1 MRSSFS
7 SRPLPHCAL
16 ALAVLIAIA
25 APAANARRVTPRD
38 TTGATGGGSFGNYDA
53 LNRPHGTSH
62 AYPDPVADSLGSP
75 DITAVVI
82 GIDADRQL
90 TVRVSIMNR
99 ADGLLGSD
107 LLVVGLD
114 VDRDKM
120 TGGPLGVD
128 YVLSAT
134 IAAADLGVWNCFS
147 VTGCGYVPVA
157 AGTTASASGN
167 WVSITTALDQLGLLG
182 DLRRPRF
189 RFVVVA
195 IANTDKAEDR
205 WACDVTGPWIYPMVE
220 PRKSRRHEVT
230 RAARPAAVRR

>member
-7 SRPLPHCAL
+7 SRRLSRCTL

-25 APAANARRVTPRD
+25 APTANARQVTPRES
-38 TTGATGGGSFGNYDA
+38 TGATEGSVGKYDA
-53 LNRPHGTSH
+53 LNRPHATSR
-62 AYPDPVADSLGSP
+62 AYPDPAADSLGSP
-75 DITAVVI
+75 DITAVVV
-82 GIDADRQL
+82 GIDAHRQL
-90 TVRVSIMNR
+90 TLRVSIMNR

-134 IAAADLGVWNCFS
+134 NTGANLGVWDCFS
-147 VTGCGYVPVA
+147 VTGCGYVSVA
-157 AGTTASASGN
+157 AGATASASGN
-167 WVSITTALDQLGLLG
+167 WVSISTALDRLGLLA

-189 RFVVVA
+189 RFVVIA
-195 IANTDKAEDR
+195 IANTDKAEDS
-205 WACDVTGPWIYPMVE
+205 WACDVTGPWIYPMME
-220 PRKSRRHEVT
+220 TRKSGRREVT
-230 RAARPAAVRR
+230 RAARLAAVRR